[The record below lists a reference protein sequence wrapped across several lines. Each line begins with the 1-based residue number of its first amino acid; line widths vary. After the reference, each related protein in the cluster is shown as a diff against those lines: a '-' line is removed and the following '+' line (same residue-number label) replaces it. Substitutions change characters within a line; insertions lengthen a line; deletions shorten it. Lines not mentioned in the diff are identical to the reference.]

1 MYFAII
7 NKDGISLLSPEDL
20 TEEDKTALSFMQE
33 GVDYHN
39 VHDLDELYELQ
50 ENFKEKSGTKQPA

>member
-1 MYFAII
+1 MYFAMIDQ
-7 NKDGISLLSPEDL
+7 DGISLLKSSDL
-20 TEEDKTALSFMQE
+20 SEGDKTALSFMQE

-50 ENFKEKSGTKQPA
+50 ESFKEKSGTKQPA